1 MGKRGHNEG
10 TICQRSDG
18 RWVAVVNLGYGPDG
32 KRKRKSFYGKTRKEV
47 ADKLRQALQDHTS
60 GLPIDPK
67 RMSLSDFLTSWLEDS
82 VKPSV
87 RVTTYENYKTLVN
100 THIMPSLGQVQLQK
114 LSPQQIQQFLNYK
127 LESGLSTRTVQYL
140 LVLLRRSLGLAVKW
154 ALVQR
159 NVALL
164 VDPPRVKSKVIQP
177 FTPAQARQFLEALRG
192 DKFEALYTVALALG
206 LRRGEALGLRW
217 DDIDWEKGTLTI
229 RASLQRAEGKLQLLE
244 VKTDRSRRVVKLP
257 KLALLALKSHRTRQ
271 LEDRLLAG
279 ARWKEHGLVFP
290 TGIGTPYDPRRLNE
304 DFEKALKRA
313 GLPRIRFHDLRHS
326 AATLL
331 LAQGV
336 PVKTISELL
345 GHSTTRMTLDV
356 YAHVLETMKQEAAD
370 SMDAVLGQAM

>member
-1 MGKRGHNEG
+1 
-10 TICQRSDG
+10 
-18 RWVAVVNLGYGPDG
+18 
-32 KRKRKSFYGKTRKEV
+32 
-47 ADKLRQALQDHTS
+47 
-60 GLPIDPK
+60 
-67 RMSLSDFLTSWLEDS
+67 
-82 VKPSV
+82 
-87 RVTTYENYKTLVN
+87 
-100 THIMPSLGQVQLQK
+100 
-114 LSPQQIQQFLNYK
+114 
-127 LESGLSTRTVQYL
+127 
-140 LVLLRRSLGLAVKW
+140 
-154 ALVQR
+154 
-159 NVALL
+159 
-164 VDPPRVKSKVIQP
+164 VKSKEIQP
-177 FTPAQARQFLEALRG
+177 FTPAQARQFLEAVRG

-217 DDIDWEKGTLTI
+217 EDIDWEKGTLTI
-229 RASLQRAEGKLQLLE
+229 RASLQRAEGKLQMLE

-257 KLALLALKSHRTRQ
+257 KLALQALKSHRTRQ

-279 ARWKEHGLVFP
+279 ARWTEHGLVFP

-304 DFEKALKRA
+304 DFERALKRG

-336 PVKTISELL
+336 PVKMISELL